1 MVTRRLAARARE
13 RARGDRGAAMVEFA
27 FLFPLVLLLT
37 MGIIEFGLALRDY
50 VGVSNIVRD
59 SVRTAS
65 AEPQTGAT
73 GSLTNIRRGHAGT
86 TTPTSFAYDAS
97 RIIESTGTAVPK
109 STIIDMWVYLANPKG
124 YPSQSL
130 AGWATDTT
138 GSFSSC
144 PAATCVR
151 YAWDNSDASFAY
163 RSGDWDP
170 AKINACAGKPQAM
183 AVGVYMRIQHRSV
196 VPGLVKTDFT
206 ISDSSVLRFEPMRN
220 VSCAGT

>member
-1 MVTRRLAARARE
+1 MTTLRRRLSRRSAE
-13 RARGDRGAAMVEFA
+13 DRGAAMVEFA

-37 MGIIEFGLALRDY
+37 MGIIEFGLVLRDY

-65 AEPQTGAT
+65 AEPQKGAT
-73 GSLTNIRRGHAGT
+73 GSLTAIRGGHAGT
-86 TTPTSFAYDAS
+86 TLPASFAYDAS

-124 YPSQSL
+124 YPAQSV
-130 AGWATDTT
+130 AGWASDTT
-138 GSFSSC
+138 SAFTSC
-144 PAATCVR
+144 PTATCVR
-151 YAWDNSDASFAY
+151 YAWDTSDSSFAY

-183 AVGVYMRIQHRSV
+183 AVGVYMRIQHRSI
-196 VPGLVKTDFT
+196 VPGLLKTGFT
-206 ISDSSVLRFEPMRN
+206 ISDSAVLRFEPMRN
-220 VSCAGT
+220 IGCAGT